1 MNPWEKKKWAVV
13 IGIVLLC
20 VGGSLYFTVPQ
31 KLEEPVQR
39 EAAQRLQEKEPQPKA
54 IVYISGAVKNPG
66 LYPIE
71 TGTRFQEALEKAGG
85 PTEDADLS
93 KVNLAKK
100 CKDGMQLNVPY
111 KKEKKA
117 SRQVTVKR
125 DMVKEVSENPAE
137 EVEKKAPMPSGKINL
152 NLASAASLETLPGIG
167 PALARRIIAY
177 RQKTPFARLEDLQK
191 VSGIGPAKFLK
202 LRDFLEV

>member
-1 MNPWEKKKWAVV
+1 M
-13 IGIVLLC
+13 
-20 VGGSLYFTVPQ
+20 
-31 KLEEPVQR
+31 
-39 EAAQRLQEKEPQPKA
+39 
-54 IVYISGAVKNPG
+54 YISGAVKNPG

-85 PTEDADLS
+85 PTEEADLS

-117 SRQVTVKR
+117 SRQMAVKKETVRKT
-125 DMVKEVSENPAE
+125 SENSAE
-137 EVEKKAPMPSGKINL
+137 EGANDVPKPSGKINL
-152 NLASAASLETLPGIG
+152 NQASAASLETLPGIG

>member
-93 KVNLAKK
+93 KVNLAKNARMGCSSMSLIK
-100 CKDGMQLNVPY
+100 REKSQSAGDG
-111 KKEKKA
+111 KKRHGEG
-117 SRQVTVKR
+117 SFRESCGR
-125 DMVKEVSENPAE
+125 
-137 EVEKKAPMPSGKINL
+137 G
-152 NLASAASLETLPGIG
+152 
-167 PALARRIIAY
+167 
-177 RQKTPFARLEDLQK
+177 
-191 VSGIGPAKFLK
+191 
-202 LRDFLEV
+202 